1 MVGAIHHAEDAVEG
15 AISTATGAVMQG
27 AAGLLHD
34 VEHALSDNR
43 HAVGPS
49 EPVRFSK
56 RQWRELA
63 VLACT
68 QDGRALEFVG
78 SKLQVQSRPTAAIP
92 MANPLPQL

>member
-43 HAVGPS
+43 HAIGPS
-49 EPVRFSK
+49 EPVRFSN

-63 VLACT
+63 VLACQ

-78 SKLQVQSRPTAAIP
+78 SKLQVDLQLQSPWC
-92 MANPLPQL
+92 